1 MLLIRFFGGTVFFS
15 LLLFGCG
22 NPQTGERSS
31 SAVNADS
38 VMLITTGIDLAP
50 ALAET
55 DSVAILFYKD
65 PFGGEPDRYTR
76 YYTQFN
82 TATDS
87 VIRVLKTNLA
97 ATYREDTLRQCRSEG
112 KIFCFVKGKPVQ
124 TIYFTHQSEACFHLY
139 FIHTGRYYYLP
150 FDKSLET
157 RLRQL
162 KQEAWEP

>member
-1 MLLIRFFGGTVFFS
+1 MVRFILITVFSSF
-15 LLLFGCG
+15 LLHGCG
-22 NPQTGERSS
+22 NPQSGDKS
-31 SAVNADS
+31 SAATNADS
-38 VMLITTGIDLAP
+38 VRLITTGIDLAP

-87 VIRVLKTNLA
+87 VIQQLKTNLA
-97 ATYREDTLRQCRSEG
+97 ETYRKDTLRQCRSEG

-124 TIYFTHQSEACFHLY
+124 TIYFTHQSEACYHLY

-150 FDKSLET
+150 FEKSLEA

>member
-1 MLLIRFFGGTVFFS
+1 MRFVLVAVFS
-15 LLLFGCG
+15 SCLLFGCG
-22 NPQTGERSS
+22 NPQTGDKNSA
-31 SAVNADS
+31 AVNADS
-38 VMLITTGIDLAP
+38 VKLITTGIDLAP
-50 ALAET
+50 AMAET

-65 PFGGEPDRYTR
+65 PFGGEADRYTR

-82 TATDS
+82 STSDS
-87 VIRVLKTNLA
+87 VIQLLKANLA
-97 ATYREDTLRQCRSEG
+97 DTYREDTLRQCRSEG

-124 TIYFTHQSEACFHLY
+124 TIYFTHQSEACYHLY

-162 KQEAWEP
+162 QQAAWEP

>member
-1 MLLIRFFGGTVFFS
+1 MRLFLLTFFSS
-15 LLLFGCG
+15 LLLLGCG
-22 NPQTGERSS
+22 NPPTGDQN
-31 SAVNADS
+31 SAAVHADS
-38 VMLITTGIDLAP
+38 VKLITTGIDLSP

-82 TATDS
+82 STTDS
-87 VIRVLKTNLA
+87 VIRLLKANLVE
-97 ATYREDTLRQCRSEG
+97 TYREDTLRQCRSEG

-124 TIYFTHQSEACFHLY
+124 TIYFTHQSEACYHLY
-139 FIHTGRYYYLP
+139 FIHTGRYYYFP
-150 FDKSLET
+150 FHAQLEE

-162 KQEAWEP
+162 KKMAVEP